1 MGHQH
6 HWRDEPPEGR
16 LYFNKTFDE
25 RYGDEEDMAT
35 NSMLAS
41 PEELQRL
48 RCLLA
53 KDPDFENSPSW
64 PKLTE
69 WCSSCT
75 KTRLVRV
82 VLPPEEEK
90 VCEEEKIFDL
100 VTSVEEV
107 SHEHVVVKKEICDAT
122 TQDACTQ
129 TPVQKPRRRGGCG
142 SRRRRM
148 LAFQM
153 MLTERRGLPLSRLLH
168 LRKTDA
174 KSPMVKVRRLEE
186 KSASPV
192 LKVRRTEVMVE
203 KEEEEK
209 MLEGEI
215 KEEGVRCN
223 SVGALTGGS
232 TLFTPRSFQSGVF
245 PPSSHPFPQVLPFF
259 PPCFPPPNMPYFNPP
274 QCGQM
279 PWLQWVICRACQ
291 SWGTVLP
298 CAIFS

>member
-16 LYFNKTFDE
+16 LYFNKSFDE

-53 KDPDFENSPSW
+53 KDPDFENSSSW

-90 VCEEEKIFDL
+90 VREEEKIPDL
-100 VTSVEEV
+100 VTAAGD
-107 SHEHVVVKKEICDAT
+107 VKKESCDASV
-122 TQDACTQ
+122 QDACTQ
-129 TPVQKPRRRGGCG
+129 TPPRTRRRRGGCG

-148 LAFQM
+148 LAFQLR
-153 MLTERRGLPLSRLLH
+153 LTERFGLPLSRLLC
-168 LRKTDA
+168 LKETDA
-174 KSPMVKVRRLEE
+174 KSPRAKAKRLEE
-186 KSASPV
+186 AATSA
-192 LKVRRTEVMVE
+192 L
-203 KEEEEK
+203 
-209 MLEGEI
+209 LEGPEV
-215 KEEGVRCN
+215 KVKQENLCEGGREEGVRC
-223 SVGALTGGS
+223 SSAGASTGGS
-232 TLFTPRSFQSGVF
+232 TIFTPRSSQSDVS
-245 PPSSHPFPQVLPFF
+245 PPSSPPFPQVLPFF
-259 PPCFPPPNMPYFNPP
+259 PPCFPPPYYNPP

-279 PWLQWVICRACQ
+279 PWLQWVICGACQ

-298 CAIFS
+298 CAVMS